1 MVRENSVT
9 VQNVRL
15 EMSRRLHRATDVTP
29 ETISPRRL
37 RGVGKEYFVCNLNE
51 PVVAVRVFYVGVRT
65 ARQAFMS
72 MLIEKLKSQRK
83 AVDIG
88 EPRRYNKANP
98 NRGVHGGNGES
109 P

>member
-1 MVRENSVT
+1 M
-9 VQNVRL
+9 
-15 EMSRRLHRATDVTP
+15 
-29 ETISPRRL
+29 
-37 RGVGKEYFVCNLNE
+37 CNINE
-51 PVVAVRVFYVGVRT
+51 PVVAVRVFYDGERT

-72 MLIEKLKSQRK
+72 LIVEKLKSQRK
-83 AVDIG
+83 AVDSG